1 MNTNWKWINLYGDY
15 TLQVD
20 FTPAPNINFILGLGI
35 ITHFLYKVSIIN
47 EIRAHY

>member
-1 MNTNWKWINLYGDY
+1 MET
-15 TLQVD
+15 TLCRSISLA
-20 FTPAPNINFILGLGI
+20 PAPNINFILGLGI